1 MNLPGIIEIIQGFEL
16 DAGFGDYVC
25 RVVKSGIRD
34 CSAQSKKERKGTVQH
49 SLKKRERPL
58 WPSKAM
64 LSFKSNEIFIKVD
77 MWQMAILSKKFFNF
91 IDII

>member
-34 CSAQSKKERKGTVQH
+34 CSAQSKKERKTT
-49 SLKKRERPL
+49 L
-58 WPSKAM
+58 A
-64 LSFKSNEIFIKVD
+64 FKSNVVI
-77 MWQMAILSKKFFNF
+77 
-91 IDII
+91 